1 METEMMT
8 TTNVVSLIVGIL
20 GGSGGLFALIKW
32 LIKYY
37 GDKKTKE
44 KKSEI
49 EENVLEASAKIN
61 EVKMWQALMFEED
74 SPFTRY
80 TEENKREHSLI
91 EKRFIQMDKDYK
103 TLLEETAKNN
113 LKTVLS
119 IIYALPSDRYL
130 ELKSVADQQYDN
142 YVKKYNGN
150 SYIVDMRKIVE
161 NNLKAYQEKEIKSKS
176 KKASK

>member
-37 GDKKTKE
+37 GDRKTNE

-80 TEENKREHSLI
+80 IEENKREHSLI
-91 EKRFIQMDKDYK
+91 EKIFIQMDKDYK
-103 TLLEETAKNN
+103 TLLEEAAKNN

-130 ELKSVADQQYDN
+130 ELKSVADQQYDI
-142 YVKKYNGN
+142 YVNKYNGN

-161 NNLKAYQEKEIKSKS
+161 NNLKAYQEKKQKAKV

>member
-37 GDKKTKE
+37 GDKKTNE

-49 EENVLEASAKIN
+49 EENALEASAKIN

-74 SPFTRY
+74 SPFARY
-80 TEENKREHSLI
+80 IEENKREHSLM
-91 EKRFIQMDKDYK
+91 EKRFSKMDKDYK

-130 ELKSVADQQYDN
+130 ELKSVADQQYDI

-161 NNLKAYQEKEIKSKS
+161 NNLKAYQEKKQKAKV

>member
-37 GDKKTKE
+37 GDKKTNE

-80 TEENKREHSLI
+80 TEENKREHSLM
-91 EKRFIQMDKDYK
+91 EKRFIQM
-103 TLLEETAKNN
+103 
-113 LKTVLS
+113 
-119 IIYALPSDRYL
+119 
-130 ELKSVADQQYDN
+130 
-142 YVKKYNGN
+142 
-150 SYIVDMRKIVE
+150 
-161 NNLKAYQEKEIKSKS
+161 
-176 KKASK
+176 